1 MYLTHADV
9 RFLDLLGLQIFIG
22 YVSTFLK
29 CVELA
34 GVSGVMLTLVFMAT
48 DPLLIARDNG

>member
-1 MYLTHADV
+1 
-9 RFLDLLGLQIFIG
+9 LQIFIA

-34 GVSGVMLTLVFMAT
+34 GLSGVMLTLVFMAT
-48 DPLLIARDNG
+48 DSLLIARDNG